1 MTYQQW
7 GNEYKTTA
15 DIIKE
20 RIANLKKQLITAS
33 VDELRELNYRISSL
47 YQMYL
52 DCMDIADT
60 LIVRKGVAF

>member
-33 VDELRELNYRISSL
+33 V
-47 YQMYL
+47 
-52 DCMDIADT
+52 
-60 LIVRKGVAF
+60 

>member
-52 DCMDIADT
+52 DCMDSADT

>member
-1 MTYQQW
+1 MTYKEW
-7 GNEYKTTA
+7 ADDYKKSA
-15 DIIKE
+15 DMIKE
-20 RIANLKKQLITAS
+20 RIAVLKNQLITAS